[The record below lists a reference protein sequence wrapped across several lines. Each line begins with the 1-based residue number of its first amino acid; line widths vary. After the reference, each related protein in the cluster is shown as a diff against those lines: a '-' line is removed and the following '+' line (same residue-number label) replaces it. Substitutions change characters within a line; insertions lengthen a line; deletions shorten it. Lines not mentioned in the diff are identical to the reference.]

1 MEDILNEIISLS
13 EKKRKKEQLKDME
26 EKNKKNKNDHIVD
39 IKKIREEKSEYDFK
53 IRKENKNTIKDIISN
68 KKKKS
73 SDSIKDDN
81 TSIYCDASTICTIDD
96 DINIEKANI
105 FSKIIHD
112 KKMNED
118 NYSNIS
124 NINNNN
130 NNNNN
135 NNYYYYDDD
144 ILYFKD
150 LENNIDENTPL
161 KVNGFNN
168 NLNSYL
174 LHVNDIN
181 THISSI
187 YKNIDK
193 INVIKK
199 KIDLNIYDNEKLYN
213 KVNVIITNS
222 EDIVKYIKLKINELN
237 NENNE
242 FERNSNMVSEIK
254 LRINIFIDV
263 VNKYKSCINKYKNIC
278 NQYYEYV
285 NKNIIKHYKLIHPNL
300 KDHTIHK
307 LLKQN
312 NNNVEDFLNSNKNS
326 FYENNIFCTNV
337 EQIEIEKIKKKY
349 NELKNLENNILSL
362 NELYIEL
369 AYVIKKRK
377 NLINNIENN
386 VFQVKEYT
394 QDALNNIVDAKKY
407 NSMIKQRILYFS
419 IFLLIVAFIILF
431 PVFFNYTIF

>member
-13 EKKRKKEQLKDME
+13 EKKRKEEQLKDME
-26 EKNKKNKNDHIVD
+26 EKYKKNENDHIVD

-53 IRKENKNTIKDIISN
+53 IRKENKNTIKDIILN

-130 NNNNN
+130 
-135 NNYYYYDDD
+135 YDND
-144 ILYFKD
+144 ILYFNDIEK
-150 LENNIDENTPL
+150 NIDENTPL
-161 KVNGFNN
+161 KVNGYNN

-300 KDHTIHK
+300 NDHTIHK

-312 NNNVEDFLNSNKNS
+312 NNNVEDFLNINKNS
-326 FYENNIFCTNV
+326 FYEKNIFCTNM

-377 NLINNIENN
+377 NIINNIENN

-407 NSMIKQRILYFS
+407 NAMIKQRILYFS

>member
-13 EKKRKKEQLKDME
+13 EKKRKEEQLKGME
-26 EKNKKNKNDHIVD
+26 EKEKKHENDHIVD
-39 IKKIREEKSEYDFK
+39 IKKIREEKSEYDFN
-53 IRKENKNTIKDIISN
+53 IRKENKDTIKDIITK

-105 FSKIIHD
+105 FSKIIYD
-112 KKMNED
+112 KKMSED

-124 NINNNN
+124 SINNNN
-130 NNNNN
+130 
-135 NNYYYYDDD
+135 YDYD
-144 ILYFKD
+144 ILYFND
-150 LENNIDENTPL
+150 LEKNIDENTPL
-161 KVNGFNN
+161 KVNGYNN

-181 THISSI
+181 TNISSI

-242 FERNSNMVSEIK
+242 FEKNSNMVSEIK

-300 KDHTIHK
+300 NDHTIHK

-312 NNNVEDFLNSNKNS
+312 NNNVEDFLNINKNS
-326 FYENNIFCTNV
+326 FYEKNIFCTSV
-337 EQIEIEKIKKKY
+337 EQIEIEKLKKKY

-407 NSMIKQRILYFS
+407 NAMIKKRILYFS

-431 PVFFNYTIF
+431 PIFFNYTIF

>member
-13 EKKRKKEQLKDME
+13 EKKRKEEQLKDME
-26 EKNKKNKNDHIVD
+26 EKDKKKENDHIVD
-39 IKKIREEKSEYDFK
+39 IKKIREEKSDYDFK

-130 NNNNN
+130 NNN
-135 NNYYYYDDD
+135 YYDDD

-300 KDHTIHK
+300 NDHTIHK

-312 NNNVEDFLNSNKNS
+312 NNNVEDFLNINKNS

-407 NSMIKQRILYFS
+407 NAMIKQRILYFS